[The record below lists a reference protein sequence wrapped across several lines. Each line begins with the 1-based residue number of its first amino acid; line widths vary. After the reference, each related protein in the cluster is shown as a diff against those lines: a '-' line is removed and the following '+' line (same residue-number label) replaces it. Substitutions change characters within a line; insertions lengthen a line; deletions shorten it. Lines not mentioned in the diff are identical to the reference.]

1 MATRTDAAP
10 GRIAIVDGLRTPFAR
25 RGGALAG
32 LSSIDLGRVVVSE
45 LVDRNDLDPETIGQ
59 VVFGQVILSPSTP
72 NIAREIVLGTGL
84 PPTVEAYSVSK
95 ACITSYQTTVNVAQ
109 AIRDGAIDCGI
120 AGGAESA
127 SNVPILTSPALQD
140 AVRAAADARSLQ
152 ERLQAFAGLRP
163 ADLAP
168 RPPDL
173 TEPSTQE
180 TMGQAAERMA
190 KENGISRSDQD
201 DFAHRS
207 HVLAARAWKEGAF
220 ADEVVPID
228 VPPDYEQTVATDTTV
243 RFDSDRRRYDDLQPV
258 FDRRHGS
265 LTAGNSSPLTDGGA
279 ALLLMS
285 EERAHAEGHRPLGY
299 LRSYAF
305 TALDPAD
312 QLLLG
317 PLSATPIALQRAGV
331 AFEDLDLIDMHEAF
345 GAQVLSVTNAYA
357 SAEMCKRYAGT
368 DEAIGT
374 VDWNTFNPLGG
385 SIALGHPFA
394 ATGARQISQALREL
408 RRRGGTLGL
417 CTACAAGG
425 MGAAMVLEVDA

>member
-1 MATRTDAAP
+1 MVERN
-10 GRIAIVDGLRTPFAR
+10 GRRVAIVDGVRTPFTKR
-25 RGGALAG
+25 AG
-32 LSSIDLGRVVVSE
+32 VFAELSAIDLGRHVVAE
-45 LVDRNDLDPETIGQ
+45 IVDRNDVDPATVDQ
-59 VVFGQVILSPSTP
+59 VVFGQVILDPSTP

-109 AIRDGAIDCGI
+109 AIAAGVIDCGV

-127 SNVPILTSPALQD
+127 SNVPVVVSPTLQH
-140 AVRAAADARSLQ
+140 AIRSAADARSLRA
-152 ERLQAFAGLRP
+152 RLQAFADVRP

-180 TMGQAAERMA
+180 TMGESAERMA
-190 KENGISRSDQD
+190 KINGIDRAAQD

-207 HVLAARAWKEGAF
+207 HVLAARAWDEGNF
-220 ADEVVPID
+220 ADEVLPVD
-228 VPPDYEQTVATDTTV
+228 LPPRYDETVAVDTTV
-243 RFDSDRRRYDDLQPV
+243 RFDSDRRRYGDLRPV
-258 FDRRHGS
+258 FDRRHGT
-265 LTAGNSSPLTDGGA
+265 LTAGNSSPLTDGAA

-285 EERAHAEGHRPLGY
+285 EERAEAEGHEPIGW

-317 PLSATPIALQRAGV
+317 PVSATPIALERAGV
-331 AFEDLDLIDMHEAF
+331 AFADLDLIDLHEAF
-345 GAQVLSVTNAYA
+345 AAQVLSVTEAFA
-357 SAEMCKRYAGT
+357 SAELCKRYAGL
-368 DEAIGT
+368 DEPIGD
-374 VDWNTFNPLGG
+374 VDWSIVNVLGG

-394 ATGARQISQALREL
+394 ATGARQISQTLREL
-408 RRRGGTLGL
+408 RRRGGRVAL
-417 CTACAAGG
+417 CSACAAGG
-425 MGAAMVLEVDA
+425 MGAAMILEA

>member
-1 MATRTDAAP
+1 MAERTDTAP
-10 GRIAIVDGLRTPFAR
+10 GRIAIVDGLRTPFTK

-32 LSSIDLGRVVVSE
+32 LSAIDLGRLVVSE
-45 LVDRNDLDPETIGQ
+45 LVDRNDVDPETIGQ

-72 NIAREIVLGTGL
+72 NIAREIVLGTEL
-84 PPTVEAYSVSK
+84 PPSVEAYSVSK
-95 ACITSYQTTVNVAQ
+95 ACITSYQSTVNVAQ
-109 AIRDGAIDCGI
+109 AIGDGAIDCGI

-140 AVRAAADARSLQ
+140 AVRKAADARSLPD
-152 ERLQAFAGLRP
+152 RLQAFAGLRP

-190 KENGISRSDQD
+190 KENGISRTDQD

-207 HVLAARAWKEGAF
+207 HVFAARAWKEGRF
-220 ADEVVPID
+220 ADEVVPVD
-228 VPPDYEQTVATDTTV
+228 VPPDYAQTVATDTTV
-243 RFDSDRRRYDDLQPV
+243 RFDSDRRRYDALPPV

-265 LTAGNSSPLTDGGA
+265 LTAGNSSPLTDGGS

-285 EERAHAEGHRPLGY
+285 EDRAQAEGRRPLGY

-317 PLSATPIALQRAGV
+317 PVSATPIALRRAGIT
-331 AFEDLDLIDMHEAF
+331 FDDLDLIDMHEAF
-345 GAQVLSVTNAYA
+345 AAQVLSVTNAYA
-357 SAEMCKRYAGT
+357 SAELCKRYAGT

-374 VDWNTFNPLGG
+374 VDWNKLNPLGG

-394 ATGARQISQALREL
+394 ATGARQISQTLREL
-408 RRRGGTLGL
+408 RRRGATLGL

-425 MGAAMVLEVDA
+425 MAAAMVLEVES

>member
-1 MATRTDAAP
+1 MATNHSAP
-10 GRIAIVDGLRTPFAR
+10 GRVAIVDGLRTPFAKR
-25 RGGALAG
+25 AGAFADLTAT
-32 LSSIDLGRVVVSE
+32 DLGRHVVSE
-45 LVDRNDLDPETIGQ
+45 IVDRNDLDPDSVGQ
-59 VVFGQVILSPSTP
+59 IVFGQVILTPSTP

-95 ACITSYQTTVNVAQ
+95 ACITSYQTTVNVAR
-109 AIRDGAIDCGI
+109 AIADGAIDCGI

-127 SNVPILTSPALQD
+127 SNVPVLVSAALQD
-140 AVRAAADARSLQ
+140 AIRAAADARSLRA
-152 ERLQAFAGLRP
+152 RLQAFANVRP
-163 ADLAP
+163 GDLAP

-190 KENGISRSDQD
+190 KINGIGRSEQD

-207 HVLAARAWKEGAF
+207 HVLAARAWQEGML
-220 ADEVVPID
+220 ADEVVPVD
-228 VPPDYEQTVATDTTV
+228 VPPSYEQTVDVDTTV
-243 RFDSDRRRYDDLQPV
+243 RFDSDRRRYDDLSPV

-265 LTAGNSSPLTDGGA
+265 LTAGNSSPLTDGAA

-285 EERAHAEGHRPLGY
+285 EDRAAAEGRQPLGY

-317 PLSATPIALQRAGV
+317 PVSATPIALERAGV
-331 AFEDLDLIDMHEAF
+331 AFADLDLIDFHEAF
-345 GAQVLSVTNAYA
+345 AAQVLSVTDAFA
-357 SAEMCKRYAGT
+357 SAELCKRYAGL
-368 DEAIGT
+368 DEPIGQ
-374 VDWNTFNPLGG
+374 VDWNIVNPLGG

-394 ATGARQISQALREL
+394 ATGARQISQTLREL
-408 RRRGGTLGL
+408 RRRGGRLAL

-425 MGAAMVLEVDA
+425 LGAAMILEAP

>member
-1 MATRTDAAP
+1 MATQTPASN
-10 GRIAIVDGLRTPFAR
+10 RIAIVDGLRTPFTK
-25 RGGALAG
+25 RGGAFAD
-32 LSSIDLGRVVVSE
+32 LSAVDLGRSVVAE
-45 LVDRNDLDPETIGQ
+45 LVDRNDVDPAIVGQ
-59 VVFGQVILSPSTP
+59 VVFGQVILTPSIP
-72 NIAREIVLGTGL
+72 NVAREIVLGTEL

-95 ACITSYQTTVNVAQ
+95 ACITSYQTTVHVAQ
-109 AIRDGAIDCGI
+109 AIRDGAIDCGV
-120 AGGAESA
+120 AGGGESA
-127 SNVPILTSPALQD
+127 SNVPIMTSPALQD
-140 AVRAAADARSLQ
+140 AVRSAADAKSLQ
-152 ERLQAFAGLRP
+152 ARLQAFAGVRP

-207 HVLAARAWKEGAF
+207 HVLAAKAWEEGKF

-228 VPPDYEQTVATDTTV
+228 VPPDYRETIATDTTV
-243 RFDSDRRRYDDLQPV
+243 RFDSERRRYDDLPPV

-265 LTAGNSSPLTDGGA
+265 LTAGNSSPLTDGAA
-279 ALLLMS
+279 ALLIMS
-285 EERAHAEGHRPLGY
+285 EERARAEGREPLGY

-317 PLSATPIALQRAGV
+317 PVAATAIALERAGLTF
-331 AFEDLDLIDMHEAF
+331 ADLDLIDMHEAF
-345 GAQVLSVTNAYA
+345 AAQVLSVTSAFA

-374 VDWNTFNPLGG
+374 VDPNTLNPLGG

-394 ATGARQISQALREL
+394 ATGARQISQTLREL
-408 RRRGGTLGL
+408 RRRGGALAL

-425 MGAAMVLEVDA
+425 LGAAMVLEVA

>member
-1 MATRTDAAP
+1 MVADTRD
-10 GRIAIVDGLRTPFAR
+10 RVAIVDGLRTPFAK
-25 RGGALAG
+25 GGGDFRDMSA
-32 LSSIDLGRVVVSE
+32 IDLGRRVVSE
-45 LVDRNDLDPETIGQ
+45 LVDRNDVDPETVGQ
-59 VVFGQVILSPSTP
+59 VVFGQVILSPSIP

-84 PPTVEAYSVSK
+84 PATVEAYSVSK
-95 ACITSYQTTVNVAQ
+95 ACITSYQSTVNVAQ
-109 AIRDGAIDCGI
+109 AIRDGVIDCGV

-127 SNVPILTSPALQD
+127 SNVPILTSPGLTKALRRASDARTLQD
-140 AVRAAADARSLQ
+140 RI
-152 ERLQAFAGLRP
+152 QAFASMRP
-163 ADLAP
+163 GDLAP

-190 KENGISRSDQD
+190 KENRISRSEQD

-207 HVLAARAWKEGAF
+207 HVLAARAWDRGAF
-220 ADEVVPID
+220 ADEVLSID
-228 VPPDYEQTVATDTTV
+228 VPPAYDRTVTTDTTI
-243 RFDSDRRRYDDLQPV
+243 RFDSERSRYEALKPV

-265 LTAGNSSPLTDGGA
+265 LTAGNSSPLTDGAA

-285 EERAHAEGHRPLGY
+285 EARAHEENRTPLGY

-317 PLSATPIALQRAGV
+317 PLQATPIALERAGV
-331 AFEDLDLIDMHEAF
+331 RFDDLDVIDIHEAF
-345 GAQVLSVTNAYA
+345 AAQVLSVTQGFA
-357 SAEMCKRYAGT
+357 SAELCKRYAGR
-368 DEAIGT
+368 DEVIGEI
-374 VDWNTFNPLGG
+374 DWDRCNPLGG

-408 RRRGGTLGL
+408 RRRGGRLAL

-425 MGAAMVLEVDA
+425 MGAAMVLEVA